1 MCFLW
6 ARNSAAPAGCD
17 RVACRGSNLCS
28 QAETVTEIL
37 GGVECARAR
46 ARVSS
51 CSELIKRARVSDQL
65 ICHGYSERG
74 QRRRGLW
81 RLWRAVTFSVRVEG
95 LSLRTLCGAQLR
107 WCAES
112 GEVQRGAARV
122 SPDIQRHNQ
131 RSNWKRGDPCCYGH
145 RRIPTGRLFYLFRW
159 TLRRW
164 CRIKVKY
171 AHCWTK
177 DLKGK
182 RSLKYF
188 NP

>member
-37 GGVECARAR
+37 GGVECARAC

-131 RSNWKRGDPCCYGH
+131 RSNWKRGIRVVMGIAGFRPAVCFIYSGEHSDVGAESKSNM
-145 RRIPTGRLFYLFRW
+145 RTAEQRI
-159 TLRRW
+159 
-164 CRIKVKY
+164 
-171 AHCWTK
+171 
-177 DLKGK
+177 
-182 RSLKYF
+182 
-188 NP
+188 